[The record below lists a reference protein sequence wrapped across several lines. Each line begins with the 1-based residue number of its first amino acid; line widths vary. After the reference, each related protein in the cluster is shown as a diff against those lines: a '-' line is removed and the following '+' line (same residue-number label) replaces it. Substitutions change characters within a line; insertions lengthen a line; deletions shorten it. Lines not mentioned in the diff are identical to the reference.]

1 MHSDE
6 SFDLRH
12 AIALLSYTCKRNP
25 AHAIMYIEMVGK
37 THPEMCAEFS
47 KLIVDGAIDLTKA
60 DLMEGPYGRI
70 ARTIFSEG
78 DVK

>member
-1 MHSDE
+1 MHNDD
-6 SFDLRH
+6 SFDLRY
-12 AIALLSYTCKRNP
+12 AIALLSYTCKGNP
-25 AHAIMYIEMVGK
+25 AQAIMYIEMVGK

-47 KLIVDGAIDLTKA
+47 KLIVDGTIDLTKA